1 MEGLLGKL
9 LHLFS
14 LTKPR
19 QLALLMLTMYGSY
32 LVASARVDPVTLAL
46 LFLVGLGGAGGVTAL
61 NMYLDR
67 DIDGLMRRTMA
78 RPLPSG
84 RIGGGEAMA
93 FSTGL
98 IAVGL
103 AAASMI
109 NSYVV
114 LAVLLGL
121 FFDIIAYT
129 ELSKRF
135 SSLSL
140 VLGSIAGSM
149 PALGGWAAG
158 AGHIGL
164 PGILLASIV
173 FAWQPLHVWFI
184 GFYYLDDY
192 NRAGIPIVPRG
203 VSLRSVALML
213 VTSTTAIPVLA
224 WLYSYVE
231 GHGYAT
237 SLLVT
242 LLSMAAIRGALGF
255 YKNPSKERAY
265 RMLKMASPIIAVA
278 FVGYPIEALV

>member
-1 MEGLLGKL
+1 MEGPLGRM
-9 LHLFS
+9 LHLLS

-32 LVASARVDPVTLAL
+32 LVAADHVDPGTLAL

-67 DIDGLMRRTMA
+67 DIDGLMKRTMS

-84 RIGGGEAMA
+84 KIGEAEAMA

-98 IAVGL
+98 IVMGL
-103 AAASMI
+103 VAASMI
-109 NSYVV
+109 NSYVA

-158 AGHIGL
+158 EGHISL
-164 PGILLASIV
+164 PGLLLAGMV

-184 GFYYLDDY
+184 GFYYLEDY
-192 NRAGIPIVPRG
+192 NRAGIPIVPHG
-203 VSLRSVALML
+203 VSLRVVALVL
-213 VTSTTAIPVLA
+213 VASIASIPVLA
-224 WLYSYVE
+224 WAFSYVE
-231 GHGYAT
+231 GYGYIT

-242 LLSMAAIRGALGF
+242 LLSLSAIRGALAF
-255 YKNPSKERAY
+255 YRDPSRRRAFS
-265 RMLKMASPIIAVA
+265 MLKMASPIIAVA
-278 FVGYPIEALV
+278 FIGYPVEALI